1 MRITL
6 SFFFLSLSLLK
17 NKIESNLRP
26 FGGPQE
32 KAFLAKNNAVET
44 RVIFRNLFL
53 TRDETV

>member
-32 KAFLAKNNAVET
+32 KAFLSKNNAVET
-44 RVIFRNLFL
+44 R
-53 TRDETV
+53 